1 MMQFTFERPKQFKR
15 ISARLQRAF
24 QNPDIW
30 FPGNSDEETIKSASS
45 HSQEYETI
53 VSSVKSVLVSEK
65 IVEPKNGSVFYEI
78 VLFAENN
85 YYLKKNRDRFLVFE
99 KDLAE
104 LLKYFGIE

>member
-1 MMQFTFERPKQFKR
+1 MMQFTFDTPKQFKR
-15 ISARLQRAF
+15 ITTRLQRTL
-24 QNPDIW
+24 QTPDIW
-30 FPGNSDEETIKSASS
+30 WPCNSEEETIKSASS
-45 HSQEYETI
+45 QEYETV

-65 IVEPKNGSVFYEI
+65 IVEPKNGSVYYEI